1 MSDTAGGGYFGKFVW
16 TAGTF
21 VVSAG
26 LKFGLN
32 IVLAWLLAPEILGVM
47 VVVNAI
53 RLGIELLTDVGIEQN
68 IIHHRDGLTR
78 AFRDTAWTLQL
89 VRGLLLSG
97 VFLAAAPLLADAYG
111 IDTRIFL
118 LAALSPLIGG
128 AHSTAIFVLVKR
140 MEVRRRNL
148 FELSCEALAFAVQV
162 ALAAW
167 LRSVWAPATGLVLA
181 VAIRSAL
188 SYALPDAAQRPR
200 LDREVVRRIVDFG
213 KWIAVTSLVMYAAT
227 NLDRLYLGR
236 VVPLALL
243 GIYGIARAIAELP
256 TTLARRMS
264 YQIIFPAL
272 AAASEGPGEGQAGA
286 MAAIG
291 RSRGPFV
298 LAAAAGL
305 AFAASVADLLI
316 GAIYDVRYAGAGWML
331 AVLLGGAV
339 FAVLSNLNE
348 ALLLSAGRPLFSS
361 IANLLRLA
369 TLAILLPTGFALAGF
384 AGAVV
389 AVAVTE
395 ICQYGYVAI
404 GLRAVGMHFRRQ
416 DALAIGLA
424 AALFA
429 LVVAVRWQF
438 GLGDPLAGMGGMR

>member
-32 IVLAWLLAPEILGVM
+32 VVLAWLLAPEILGVM

-89 VRGLLLSG
+89 LRGLLLSG

-167 LRSVWAPATGLVLA
+167 LRSVWAPAIGLVLA

-200 LDREVVRRIVDFG
+200 LDRAVVRRIVDFG

-272 AAASEGPGEGQAGA
+272 AAASEEGQAGA

-305 AFAASVADLLI
+305 ALAASVADLLI
-316 GAIYDVRYAGAGWML
+316 GAIYDPRYAGAGWML

-384 AGAVV
+384 AGAVA

-395 ICQYGYVAI
+395 LCQYGYVAT

-416 DALAIGLA
+416 DAMAIGVA
-424 AALFA
+424 AAVFA

-438 GLGDPLAGMGGMR
+438 GLGDPLAGMGEMR